1 MTEQGASAS
10 FAKVGVTADPELA
23 ALVREDFAAWLRTHL
38 LLDPEKS
45 SDVLLAVYEAL
56 ANAAEFAYVG
66 AAEPGLMHMHA
77 DYDPGLGS
85 LTVTVTDEGHWR
97 PKDGSVAN
105 PARGRGL
112 PLIHALSDHADI
124 DSTAAGTSVRLQWN
138 HISQNCSSELR

>member
-56 ANAAEFAYVG
+56 ANAA
-66 AAEPGLMHMHA
+66 
-77 DYDPGLGS
+77 GS
-85 LTVTVTDEGHWR
+85 FSPPVNTR
-97 PKDGSVAN
+97 RSVLN
-105 PARGRGL
+105 SPN
-112 PLIHALSDHADI
+112 AL
-124 DSTAAGTSVRLQWN
+124 R
-138 HISQNCSSELR
+138 RR